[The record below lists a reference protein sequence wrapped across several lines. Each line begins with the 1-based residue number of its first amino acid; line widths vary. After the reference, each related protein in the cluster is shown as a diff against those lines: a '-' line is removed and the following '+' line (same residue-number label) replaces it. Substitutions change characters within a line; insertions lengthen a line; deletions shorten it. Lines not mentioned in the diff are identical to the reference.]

1 MNVYETRADDSG
13 YFLFEHRS
21 IEITHAH
28 FHSAYECI
36 FMESGELEVV
46 LDGKELV
53 LHAGECLFVK
63 SLSVHAY
70 KCTGANR
77 AYVIVADGSCF
88 TEYLSPAASE
98 TFPEIFAF
106 DDFPLL
112 QYLYGVCEGI
122 RDPKGA
128 YVAFRGAVQLLT
140 ATIAEKVPLVRRS
153 ENKDAALICKILQYA
168 QNDPRADLTLG
179 SLGEVFSY
187 SKEHLSRVIHKYLRE
202 NWNTYVN
209 RLRVHAVKKM
219 MDENRESASVTQFV
233 YDCGFESLSTFYR
246 AYKREFG
253 GAPKN
258 GN

>member
-1 MNVYETRADDSG
+1 MDVYETRADNSG
-13 YFLFEHRS
+13 YFLFHHRA
-21 IEITHAH
+21 IKITYAH
-28 FHSAYECI
+28 FHSAYEFI

-70 KCTGANR
+70 KSTGENK
-77 AYVIVADGSCF
+77 AYIILGDASCF
-88 TEYLSPAASE
+88 KEYLSPASRE
-98 TFPEIFAF
+98 TFPEVFAF
-106 DDFPLL
+106 DDFPFL
-112 QYLYGVCEGI
+112 QNLHDLCNGMQ
-122 RDPKGA
+122 DSKGA
-128 YVAFRGAVQLLT
+128 YVAFRGAMKILA
-140 ATIAEKVPLVRRS
+140 ATLAQSVPFVRRT
-153 ENKDAALICKILQYA
+153 ENKDSALICKVLRYA
-168 QNDPRADLTLG
+168 QTNPQADLTLG
-179 SLGEVFSY
+179 SLGNAFSY

-219 MDENRESASVTQFV
+219 MDENGESASVTQFV

-253 GAPKN
+253 VAPKN
-258 GN
+258 DV